1 MKCFK
6 VLAVA
11 VALLFG
17 SAFTYAEEVTSG
29 LKSGEAIGPFNV
41 TKVSGAEDDSVPVG
55 KNLCYR
61 CRNGSRP
68 QVMVFT
74 RSSDEKVLAL
84 VKKLDEQIQKS
95 GDKQLRV
102 FVNYLAD
109 SKDAATESVKKLAET
124 SKVKN
129 IPFVV
134 PNEFENG
141 PEDYGLNA
149 KAEITVLVAT
159 EGKVVSSLGYA
170 KAKDLDLGAVSKA
183 VETAVQ

>member
-1 MKCFK
+1 
-6 VLAVA
+6 
-11 VALLFG
+11 
-17 SAFTYAEEVTSG
+17 
-29 LKSGEAIGPFNV
+29 
-41 TKVSGAEDDSVPVG
+41 
-55 KNLCYR
+55 
-61 CRNGSRP
+61 
-68 QVMVFT
+68 
-74 RSSDEKVLAL
+74 LAL

-109 SKDAATESVKKLAET
+109 SKDAATDSVKKLAET